1 MRIHHKWMEIHN
13 DRVRWEIHTPK
24 RCFSS
29 LFSRF
34 SSLQVCN
41 HFMRDRLVARSFK
54 TCPSSCRLYWPTFKV
69 CRRKWVCMI
78 LVKASASC
86 AALWTHLTFT
96 PSAIMSLIALACN
109 WVLNSWHCGGA
120 VRVIK
125 SNKDLQ
131 SVTAIDGSSLLQLW
145 MLMVIL

>member
-1 MRIHHKWMEIHN
+1 
-13 DRVRWEIHTPK
+13 
-24 RCFSS
+24 
-29 LFSRF
+29 
-34 SSLQVCN
+34 
-41 HFMRDRLVARSFK
+41 
-54 TCPSSCRLYWPTFKV
+54 
-69 CRRKWVCMI
+69 MI

-131 SVTAIDGSSLLQLW
+131 SVTAIDGSSLNVAVVNVDGNSLRVFDGFFQSVHGFRIQLQNNLNHDSW
-145 MLMVIL
+145 SRVVEREVVSAARVLVTTR